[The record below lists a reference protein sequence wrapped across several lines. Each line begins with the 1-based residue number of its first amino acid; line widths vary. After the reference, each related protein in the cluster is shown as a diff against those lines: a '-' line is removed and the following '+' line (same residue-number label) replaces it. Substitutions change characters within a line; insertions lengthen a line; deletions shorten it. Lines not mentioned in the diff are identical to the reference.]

1 MDASKIRRRGVL
13 AVAATLILVV
23 GILATGSNASPPD
36 STSGRAVTPVD
47 GTVEAALTNAEADIP
62 TLYAGATY
70 HREDD
75 HYTVYGPASTMGDL
89 KAYFRARVTP
99 SAFDTIEFVGV
110 ERSLDELYAIQQEIG
125 REIPW
130 FERQGIEL
138 ARAAIR
144 KELGMIEIGLFHYT
158 ADAERLILEHFGA
171 DRVTVSPQ
179 DSERFFDG

>member
-1 MDASKIRRRGVL
+1 MPADRS
-13 AVAATLILVV
+13 
-23 GILATGSNASPPD
+23 
-36 STSGRAVTPVD
+36 
-47 GTVEAALTNAEADIP
+47 VEEALTNAEDEIP
-62 TLYAGATY
+62 TVYTGAIY
-70 HREDD
+70 HGKDD
-75 HYTVYGPASTMGDL
+75 YFTICGLASAMGDL

-144 KELGMIEIGLFHYT
+144 EELGMIEIGLFHYT